1 METRYIEA
9 DDGVRIAVYEEG
21 NAGGPTVVF
30 VHGWPDSHVVWDGV
44 AALLAGDY
52 RVIRYDNRGA
62 GESSV
67 PEPVSAYALTRL
79 ADDFAAVAEAV
90 CPDSPVHVV
99 GHDWGAATMWE
110 YLSRPEASDRVAS
123 YTSISGPDPQ
133 HLSRFVREGLA
144 RPYRPRRFAHALSQ
158 AAHFSYM
165 IGFSVPVLMPAAM
178 RTFLARAINRWFIA
192 PGIPPQQRHQA
203 DTFVADATNGLKIY
217 RANFFGALTHAV
229 RDRYV
234 SVPVQLI
241 VNTEDVFVRP
251 YVYDDTA
258 RWVPRLW
265 RRDIRAGHWSPVSHP
280 QVVAT
285 AVDELIGYLGGAPA
299 SPALSDAR
307 VIRSLA

>member
-1 METRYIEA
+1 MATRFIDA
-9 DDGVRIAVYEEG
+9 RDGTRIAVYEEG
-21 NAGGPTVVF
+21 NPAGPTVVF

-44 AALLAGDY
+44 VALLGEDY

-62 GESSV
+62 GASSV
-67 PEPVSAYALTRL
+67 PSAVSDYALARL
-79 ADDFAAVAEAV
+79 ADDFADVVGAL
-90 CPDSPVHVV
+90 CPQVPVHVV
-99 GHDWGAATMWE
+99 GH
-110 YLSRPEASDRVAS
+110 DRVAS

-133 HLSRFVREGLA
+133 HLSRFVRDGLA
-144 RPYRPRRFAHALSQ
+144 RPYRPRRFARALSQ

-192 PGIPPQQRHQA
+192 PGIPAQQRHQS

-217 RANFFGALTHAV
+217 RANFFGALAHAV

-251 YVYDDTA
+251 YVYDDTS

-285 AVDELIGYLGGAPA
+285 AVDELIGHLNGAPA
-299 SPALSDAR
+299 SAALSSAQ

>member
-44 AALLAGDY
+44 AALLVGDY

>member
-1 METRYIEA
+1 MATRFIDA
-9 DDGVRIAVYEEG
+9 RDGTRIAVFEEG
-21 NAGGPTVVF
+21 NPAGPTVVF

-44 AALLAGDY
+44 AALLGADY
-52 RVIRYDNRGA
+52 RIIRYDNRGA
-62 GESSV
+62 GASSV
-67 PEPVSAYALTRL
+67 PATVPDYELARL
-79 ADDFAAVAEAV
+79 ADDFGDVVDAL
-90 CPDSPVHVV
+90 CPQVPVHVV

-110 YLSRPEASDRVAS
+110 YLSRPDAADRVAS

-133 HLSRFVREGLA
+133 HLSRFVRDGLA
-144 RPYRPRRFAHALSQ
+144 RPYRPRRFGRALSQ

-192 PGIPPQQRHQA
+192 PGIPAQQRHQS

-217 RANFFGALTHAV
+217 RANFFHALTHAE
-229 RDRYV
+229 RNRFV

-241 VNTEDVFVRP
+241 VNTQDVFVRP

-265 RRDIRAGHWSPVSHP
+265 RRDIRAGHWSPMSHP

-285 AVDELIGYLGGAPA
+285 AVDELVSHLDGAPA
-299 SPALSDAR
+299 SPALSRAR
-307 VIRSLA
+307 VVRSLA

>member
-1 METRYIEA
+1 MAPRYIDA
-9 DDGVRIAVYEEG
+9 DDGTRIAVYEEG

-30 VHGWPDSHVVWDGV
+30 VHGWPDSHAVWDGV
-44 AALLAGDY
+44 ADMLAHDY
-52 RVIRYDNRGA
+52 RIIRYDNRGA
-62 GESSV
+62 GASSV
-67 PEPVSAYALTRL
+67 PEAVSAYALARL
-79 ADDFAAVAEAV
+79 ADDFAAVVDAV

-110 YLSRPEASDRVAS
+110 YLSRPEAADRVAS

-133 HLSRFVREGLA
+133 HLSRFVRDGLS
-144 RPYRPRRFAHALSQ
+144 RPYQPRRFARALSQ
-158 AAHFSYM
+158 ALHFSYM
-165 IGFSVPVLMPAAM
+165 IGFSIPVLMPAAM

-192 PGIPPQQRHQA
+192 PGIPPQQRQRP

-217 RANFFGALTHAV
+217 RANFFGALAHAV

-251 YVYDDTA
+251 YVYDDTS

-285 AVDELIGYLGGAPA
+285 AVDELIGHLNGAPA
-299 SPALSDAR
+299 SAALSSAQ
-307 VIRSLA
+307 VVRSLA

>member
-1 METRYIEA
+1 MAARYIEA
-9 DDGVRIAVYEEG
+9 DDGTQIAVYEEG
-21 NAGGPTVVF
+21 NAAGPTVVL

-44 AALLAGDY
+44 AALLAEDY

-62 GESSV
+62 GASSV
-67 PEPVSAYALTRL
+67 PEAVSAYALTRL
-79 ADDFAAVAEAV
+79 ADDFAAVAASV
-90 CPDSPVHVV
+90 SPDSPVHVV

-110 YLSRPEASDRVAS
+110 YLSRPEANDRVVS
-123 YTSISGPDPQ
+123 YTSISGPDPA
-133 HLSRFVREGLA
+133 HLSRFVRDGLA
-144 RPYRPRRFAHALSQ
+144 HPYRPRRFVRALSQ

-203 DTFVADATNGLKIY
+203 DTFIADATNGLKIY
-217 RANFFGALTHAV
+217 RANFFGALTHAA

-241 VNTEDVFVRP
+241 VNTEDIFVRP

-265 RRDIRAGHWSPVSHP
+265 RRDVRAGHWSPVSHP

-285 AVDELIGYLGGAPA
+285 AVDELISHLDGAPA
-299 SPALSDAR
+299 SPALSRAR
-307 VIRSLA
+307 VVRSLA